1 MGVDGLISDAFD
13 CLSDCSSDF
22 PTVSSFRNWRPSYER
37 LSDVRVVADNAKM
50 ADGGHR
56 DSMHPRIGTLLR
68 VADSGYGA
76 VQGTYGRA
84 NVEGDDDLW

>member
-1 MGVDGLISDAFD
+1 MRI
-13 CLSDCSSDF
+13 
-22 PTVSSFRNWRPSYER
+22 
-37 LSDVRVVADNAKM
+37 VADDAKM

-76 VQGTYGRA
+76 VQGSYGRPY
-84 NVEGDDDLW
+84 VEGNDGLWRGGKARGCRGTVGEVGGGGIGEGSGGIQVQRVLLGVL